1 MQGCDLHC
9 IPVQFIRLASSLGL
23 LFLFAKLLLVL
34 QFEGLNCARIISLG
48 SHKYII
54 SDWET
59 HFMVKGQQGYETCNA
74 LVLLYTHRSEAAGLT
89 KYWNS
94 LLKF

>member
-1 MQGCDLHC
+1 
-9 IPVQFIRLASSLGL
+9 
-23 LFLFAKLLLVL
+23 
-34 QFEGLNCARIISLG
+34 
-48 SHKYII
+48 
-54 SDWET
+54 
-59 HFMVKGQQGYETCNA
+59 MVKGQQGYETCNA